1 MPTNQT
7 PVIGDFD
14 NNELNGT
21 NVSDTMAGLPGDD
34 TLNGNDGADLLI
46 GDAMAASALN
56 IQTTTAEVTFDG
68 GQQSASVTLTLPEA
82 TTCDTVIAEG
92 VISETLS
99 VDPLNVAVVV
109 DVSGST
115 RRSAGDLD
123 NDGTNESI
131 LDAEVQALETLATA
145 FVDDLHR
152 PDANFSLIAFT
163 HYGWI
168 VGTYTA
174 GQDTDANGTLD
185 IVDAA
190 NTLRA
195 IYSTNYEAG
204 LQQAITYLTSQAG
217 NGGDN
222 LVYFMSDGQP
232 NAPTSN
238 PSAYTDEVATLID
251 PNGLD
256 ADIVALG
263 FGAGLTDDSRLDH
276 VDDGLRNNSVD
287 VILDY
292 DQIDSTI
299 LQSPVDP
306 AGINRV
312 ELYLNG
318 ALHTTLSPDALE
330 QTPLGLRYE
339 AVIDGLKSGDDD
351 VIDVRVVMNDGSATV
366 VASGQTIEQGAQA
379 CPEGDDDLNGGAG
392 ADTLRGNGG
401 DDDLD
406 GGTGD
411 DILTGGAGCDTF
423 RGRTD
428 TGTDTVTDFTLG
440 SDRVVIEGVNDS
452 DITLSYDSGTQTAT
466 VTWLGG
472 APDDRIVLTGITETP
487 ILGQVLYGCAW
498 DAPPIARD
506 DTQTM
511 DEDTSVVLTLLDND
525 SYPNADPLTV
535 VAVSVP
541 PAQGTVTLN
550 PDGSVTFTPAQDFFG
565 TVDVAYTVEDPDGD
579 QDSAI
584 HTLTINPVDDDP
596 VARDDSDT
604 TNEDTP
610 IILNVLANDSHPDG
624 DDLTVI
630 AASVP
635 PEQGSVVINNDGT
648 VTFNPAPDFHGTAA
662 VSYTIEDAN
671 GDRASAT
678 HTVTVDPVLDGPQI
692 LTEDVWFNQV
702 SCTARAD
709 DGIDASWSYHGGS
722 GKLDLKITM
731 PIEALFGEDGPFT
744 FDDIDTTAYEDAFA
758 ALGVTQLDTLKVDV
772 DDGMIRLE
780 FGARD
785 LSLTPAEL
793 GALPDS
799 FETTATV
806 SDANGKQFNV
816 NICLAS
822 DETRV
827 ASPIALDLNGDGV
840 IGVTGPSTARN
851 RIDTTVGNTVVFDI
865 DGNGTLDRIEWLAG
879 DGDGLLIDD
888 SDGMAAV
895 DMDGSRLFGDEGG
908 IYANGYE
915 KLALRDSDG
924 NGELIG
930 SELDGL
936 ALWMDDGDAVVEYG
950 EIQSFDSYGVI
961 GLWVDY
967 QHVPNAQ
974 GETLMQSFATLAGS
988 GGSAPAPGDIAT
1000 PPAEQDQP
1008 DAKDDTIHADGF
1020 APAYYGTEARQL
1032 YRLYEATLGREPDK
1046 GGLQSWTQA
1055 LGEGDASLNDVA
1067 GAFVNSAEFSAAYGP
1082 LDDEDFVSLL
1092 YWNVLGRAPD
1102 AGGLAS
1108 WLDQLDDGAS
1118 RQSVVLGLSESA
1130 EFIAATNAE
1139 AQSYVEAQ
1147 TQSLWA
1153 DDVFRMYQA
1162 TLDRAPDIGGFLTW
1176 TDNLASGWDYQQVV
1190 AAFVNGLEFQATYGA
1205 LDNDEFVNLLYQ
1217 NVLNRDADAGG
1228 LASWTTALEGGT
1240 SRAAVVQGF
1249 AQSAEFV
1256 VSSAPALKDWVRAQ
1270 GVDDTIEPGNGDNI
1284 VSGGI
1289 LADVFVFDADQ
1300 NGDTNVLDLEAWDYL
1315 QFDDFG
1321 FGSMADA
1328 KDHMEQDGADVV
1340 FRAQGVMVTFEHT
1353 TLAEITNDM
1362 FA

>member
-1 MPTNQT
+1 MPTTQT
-7 PVIGDFD
+7 ALVGNFD
-14 NNELNGT
+14 NNEINGT
-21 NVSDTMAGLPGDD
+21 NESDIMAGLPGDD
-34 TLNGNDGADLLI
+34 TLNGNDGADLLF
-46 GDAMAASALN
+46 GDAMAASAMN
-56 IQTTTAEVTFDG
+56 IQTSSANVTFDG
-68 GQQSASVTLTLPEA
+68 GQQNASVTLTLPDA

-92 VISETLS
+92 IISKS
-99 VDPLNVAVVV
+99 VMVDPLNVAVII

-115 RRSAGDLD
+115 GGSAGDLD
-123 NDGTNESI
+123 NDGDNERI
-131 LDAEVQALETLATA
+131 LDAEVQALKTLVTA
-145 FVDDLHR
+145 FVDDLQR

-163 HYGWI
+163 NYGWI

-174 GQDTDANGTLD
+174 GQDDNNNGTLD

-190 NTLRA
+190 NTLRPL
-195 IYSTNYEAG
+195 STTNYEAG
-204 LQQAITYLTSQAG
+204 LQQAISYLNTQNS
-217 NGGDN
+217 NGGEN

-232 NAPTSN
+232 NVPNSD
-238 PSAYTDEVATLID
+238 PSSYTDEVATLID

-256 ADIVALG
+256 AEIIALG
-263 FGAGLTDDSRLDH
+263 FGAGLTDDSRLDY

-292 DQIDSTI
+292 DQIDNTI
-299 LQSPVDP
+299 LQSPVDA
-306 AGINRV
+306 AGIDRV
-312 ELYLNG
+312 EFYLNG
-318 ALHTTLSPDALE
+318 ALHSTLSPDALE

-339 AVIDGLKSGDDD
+339 AVIDGLETGADD
-351 VIDVRVVMNDGSATV
+351 VIEVRVVMNDGSSTV
-366 VASGQTIEQGAQA
+366 VASSQTVEEGTQV

-401 DDDLD
+401 NDDLD
-406 GGTGD
+406 GGTGN

-440 SDRVVIEGVNDS
+440 SDRVVIEGVDEG
-452 DITLSYDSGTQTAT
+452 DITLSYDPDTQIAT
-466 VTWLGG
+466 ITWLGG

-511 DEDTSVVLTLLDND
+511 DEDTSIVLTLLDND
-525 SYPNADPLTV
+525 GHPNADPLTV
-535 VAVSVP
+535 VAASVP
-541 PAQGTVTLN
+541 PEQGTVTLN
-550 PDGSVTFTPAQDFFG
+550 PDGSVTFAPTQDFNG
-565 TVDVAYTVEDPDGD
+565 TVEIAYTVEDPDGD

-584 HTLTINPVDDDP
+584 HTVVINPMDDAP
-596 VARDDSDT
+596 VARNDRDT

-610 IILNVLANDSHPDG
+610 IVLNVLANDSHPDG

-635 PEQGSVVINNDGT
+635 PEQGSVEVNNDGT
-648 VTFNPAPDFHGTAA
+648 VTFNPAPDFHGTA
-662 VSYTIEDAN
+662 VISYMVEDAT
-671 GDRASAT
+671 GDRASAA
-678 HTVTVDPVLDGPQI
+678 HFVTVDPVLDGPQI
-692 LTEDVWFNQV
+692 LTEDVWFHQV

-744 FDDIDTTAYEDAFA
+744 FEGIDTTAYEDVFA
-758 ALGVTQLDTLKVDV
+758 ALGVTGLDTLKVDV
-772 DDGMIRLE
+772 DDDMIRLE

-785 LSLTPAEL
+785 LSLTPAQL
-793 GALPDS
+793 DALPDA

-806 SDANGKQFNV
+806 SDANGKQFSI
-816 NICLAS
+816 NICLAA

-840 IGVTGPSTARN
+840 IGVTGPSTARD
-851 RIDTTVGNTVVFDI
+851 RVDTTMGNTVVFDI
-865 DGNGTLDRIEWLAG
+865 DGDGTLERIEWLAG

-888 SDGMAAV
+888 SDGRAAV

-908 IYANGYE
+908 MYVNGYE
-915 KLALRDSDG
+915 KLSLRDIDG

-967 QHVPNAQ
+967 QEVPNAR

-988 GGSAPAPGDIAT
+988 GGSAPAPGDIAV
-1000 PPAEQDQP
+1000 PPSELEEP
-1008 DAKDDTIHADGF
+1008 DVKDDIIHADGF
-1020 APAYYGTEARQL
+1020 APAYYSTEARQV

-1046 GGLQSWTQA
+1046 GGLLSWTQA
-1055 LGEGDASLNDVA
+1055 LAEGGTSLNDVA
-1067 GAFVNSAEFSAAYGP
+1067 RAFVNSAEFSAAYGP
-1082 LDDEDFVSLL
+1082 LDNEDFVSLL

-1108 WLDQLDDGAS
+1108 WLDLLDDGAS

-1130 EFIAATNAE
+1130 EFKATTNAD
-1139 AQSYVEAQ
+1139 AQSFVEAQ

-1162 TLDRAPDIGGFLTW
+1162 TLDRAPDLGGFLTW

-1205 LDNDEFVNLLYQ
+1205 LDNGEFVNLLYQ
-1217 NVLNRDADAGG
+1217 NVLDRDADAGG
-1228 LASWTTALEGGT
+1228 LASWTSALDGGT

-1249 AQSAEFV
+1249 AQSSEFV
-1256 VSSAPALKDWVRAQ
+1256 ASSSAALKDWVRAQ

-1289 LADVFVFDADQ
+1289 LADMFVFDADE
-1300 NGDTNVLDLEAWDYL
+1300 NGDTVVLDLEAWDYL
-1315 QFDDFG
+1315 RFDDFG
-1321 FGSMADA
+1321 YGSMADA
-1328 KDHMEQDGADVV
+1328 LADMDQDGADVV
-1340 FRAQGVMVTFEHT
+1340 FRAQGVMVTFENT
-1353 TLAEITNDM
+1353 TLAEFTDDM
-1362 FA
+1362 FV